1 MTVKIYTTPT
11 CPFCKMTKK
20 FLTEKN
26 VDYEEVDVTASKE
39 NAKEM
44 IEKSGQRSVPI
55 IDYDGEII
63 VGFDKKRLKE
73 LVN

>member
-1 MTVKIYTTPT
+1 MAVKIYTTPT

-20 FLTEKN
+20 FLSEN
-26 VDYEEVDVTASKE
+26 DVQFEEVDVTASKE

-44 IEKSGQRSVPI
+44 IEKSKQRSVPV

-63 VGFDKKRLKE
+63 VGYDKARLKE
-73 LVN
+73 LIK

>member
-11 CPFCKMTKK
+11 CPFCKMAKK
-20 FLTEKN
+20 YLTEKN
-26 VDYEEVDVTASKE
+26 VEFEEVDVTSSKE

-44 IEKSGQRSVPI
+44 IVKSGQKSVPV
-55 IDYDGEII
+55 IDYNGEIV

-73 LVN
+73 LIN

>member
-20 FLTEKN
+20 YLTEKN

-44 IEKSGQRSVPI
+44 IEKSGQRSVPV